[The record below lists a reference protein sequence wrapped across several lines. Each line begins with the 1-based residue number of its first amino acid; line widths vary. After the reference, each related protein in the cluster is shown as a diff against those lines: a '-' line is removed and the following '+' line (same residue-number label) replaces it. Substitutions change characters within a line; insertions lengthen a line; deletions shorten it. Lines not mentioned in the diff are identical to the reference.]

1 VRRAV
6 IAAIVVVLLVVAAVA
21 LFAGSET
28 RLASGTTIAGI
39 DVGGL
44 DRDAAAAL
52 LEERS
57 QAVEHAPVTFVAAG
71 REFRFTASQLGVR
84 SDWAGAVAE
93 ASGATNGFAPVRG
106 VRRIGSRLFGV
117 DVQPKTSAYPSAI
130 RVAVGRIARAVD
142 RPAVAAGLRHTG
154 LRVAVVPERA
164 GAKLDRAV
172 ASTAIVASLA
182 SLERGG
188 PVSLPTVRVAP
199 TTTTAELAEAQRAF
213 RVATSA
219 PVTLHVAGRTE
230 VLSRARIAELVQLPS
245 GGATEVALSG
255 GATDRLLA
263 SLAKDV
269 SQKPADA
276 TFEVVSG
283 GIRVLPAQPGRA
295 LDVDAS
301 RRAIERAVLSET
313 GRQAT
318 LTVAIAEP
326 ERSTAEAHA
335 MGITGVVGS
344 YTTTYGGTPGR
355 LHNVQLV
362 AELIDGALVAPG
374 TRFSFNETTGER
386 NEAKGFEE
394 APVIINGELQSG
406 IGGGVCQVS
415 TTLFNAV
422 FEAGL
427 SIESRTNH
435 ALYISHYPLG
445 RDATVNF
452 PDIDLVFTNDTERWL
467 LVRTFVGAG
476 SLTVNVYGTPQN
488 RRVETENAPLEVEG
502 KVPWKRIDDDT
513 MLRGEK
519 VVEQYG
525 APPRSTSVTRRVYAP
540 DGSLMYDTTWSSYY
554 VGEPT
559 VVRLGTKPRP
569 KTELP
574 PATDKGATGPTG
586 PKESSGA
593 PTASAPSPQR

>member
-1 VRRAV
+1 VRLAV
-6 IAAIVVVLLVVAAVA
+6 LAAVVVVLLAVLAAV

-28 RLASGTTIAGI
+28 RLAGGTTIAGV

-44 DRDAAAAL
+44 ERGAATTL
-52 LEERS
+52 LEQRS
-57 QAVEHAPVTFVAAG
+57 DAVEHAPVTFIAAG

-84 SDWAGAVAE
+84 SDWSAAVAE
-93 ASGATNGFAPVRG
+93 AAGATNGLGPVRG
-106 VRRIGSRLFGV
+106 VRRLRSRLFGV
-117 DVQPKTSAYPSAI
+117 DVEPKTIAYPSAI
-130 RVAVGRIARAVD
+130 RVAVARIARAVD
-142 RPAVAAGLRHTG
+142 RPAVAASLRHTG
-154 LRVAVVPERA
+154 LRVVVVPERA
-164 GAKLDRAV
+164 GSELDRTA
-172 ASTAIVASLA
+172 ASSAIVASLA
-182 SLERGG
+182 SLERGA
-188 PVSLPTVRVAP
+188 PVTLATVRVTPA
-199 TTTTAELAEAQRAF
+199 TTSAELARAQRAF

-219 PVTLHVAGRTE
+219 PVTLQVAGRAET
-230 VLSRARIAELVQLPS
+230 LSRSRIAELVQLPS
-245 GGATEVALSG
+245 GGATGLQLSG
-255 GATDRLLA
+255 RATDRLLA
-263 SLAKDV
+263 EVAKDV
-269 SQKPADA
+269 NRKPADA

-283 GIRVLPAQPGRA
+283 GIRVLPAKPGRE

-301 RRAIERAVLSET
+301 RRALERAVLSET
-313 GRQAT
+313 DRRAT
-318 LTVAIAEP
+318 LAVATAEP
-326 ERSTAEAHA
+326 ERSTAEAQA

-355 LHNVQLV
+355 VHNVQLV
-362 AELIDGALVAPG
+362 ADLIDGALVAPG
-374 TRFSFNETTGER
+374 ARFSFNETTGER

-394 APVIINGELQSG
+394 APVIINGELQTG

-452 PDIDLVFTNDTERWL
+452 PDIDLVFRNDTDRWL
-467 LVRTFVGAG
+467 LLRTFVGAG

-488 RRVETENAPLEVEG
+488 RRVETETAPLEVEG

-513 MLRGEK
+513 MFKGEK

-525 APPRSTSVTRRVYAP
+525 APPRSTSVTRRVYAA
-540 DGSLMYDTTWSSYY
+540 DGTLMYDTTWSSYY
-554 VGEPT
+554 IGEPT

-569 KTELP
+569 KPEEPP
-574 PATDKGATGPTG
+574 PAGKDAKKPKGPAAATPD
-586 PKESSGA
+586 SSA
-593 PTASAPSPQR
+593 TS

>member
-1 VRRAV
+1 MLLAV
-6 IAAIVVVLLVVAAVA
+6 LATV

-28 RLASGTTIAGI
+28 RLAGGTTIAGV

-44 DRDAAAAL
+44 ERGAAPTL
-52 LEERS
+52 LEQRS
-57 QAVEHAPVTFVAAG
+57 DAVEHAPVTVVAAG

-84 SDWAGAVAE
+84 SDWSAAVAE
-93 ASGATNGFAPVRG
+93 AAGATNGLGPVRG
-106 VRRIGSRLFGV
+106 VRRLRSRLFGV
-117 DVQPKTSAYPSAI
+117 DVQPKTTAYPSAI
-130 RVAVGRIARAVD
+130 RVAVARIARAVD
-142 RPAVAAGLRHTG
+142 RPAVAASLRHTG
-154 LRVAVVPERA
+154 LRVVVVPERA
-164 GAKLDRAV
+164 GSELDRAA
-172 ASTAIVASLA
+172 ASSAIVASLA
-182 SLERGG
+182 SLERGA
-188 PVSLPTVRVAP
+188 PVALATVRVTPA
-199 TTTTAELAEAQRAF
+199 TTSAELAQAQRAF

-219 PVTLHVAGRTE
+219 PVTLQVAGRTE
-230 VLSRARIAELVQLPS
+230 TLSRSRLAELVRLPS
-245 GGATEVALSG
+245 GGATGLQLSG
-255 GATDRLLA
+255 RATDRLLA
-263 SLAKDV
+263 AVARDV
-269 SQKPADA
+269 DRKPADA

-283 GIRVLPAQPGRA
+283 GIRVLPAKPGRE
-295 LDVDAS
+295 LDVGAS
-301 RRAIERAVLSET
+301 RRALERAVLSET
-313 GRQAT
+313 DRRAT
-318 LTVAIAEP
+318 LAVATAES
-326 ERSTAEAHA
+326 ERSTAEAQA

-355 LHNVQLV
+355 VHNVQLV
-362 AELIDGALVAPG
+362 ADLIDGALVAPG
-374 TRFSFNETTGER
+374 ARFSFNETTGER

-394 APVIINGELQSG
+394 APVIINGELQTG

-452 PDIDLVFTNDTERWL
+452 PDIDLAFRNDTDRWL

-488 RRVETENAPLEVEG
+488 RRVETETAPLEVEG

-513 MLRGEK
+513 MFKGEK

-525 APPRSTSVTRRVYAP
+525 APPRSTSVTRRVYAA
-540 DGSLMYDTTWSSYY
+540 DGTLMYDTTWSSYY

-569 KTELP
+569 KTEEP
-574 PATDKGATGPTG
+574 PAGKDAKKPKGPAAATPESPTT
-586 PKESSGA
+586 S
-593 PTASAPSPQR
+593 